1 MAPDLSIVLPCYRAE
16 ALARRSVAELC
27 AYLAPLPPASWEIVV
42 VDDGGGDFG
51 PEWDAAGP
59 VRVVRLPRNR
69 GKGAAVAA
77 GMAAARG
84 RARVFTDI
92 DLPYDAE
99 LILVAAEYV
108 LNRGFHLVV
117 GDRRLPSSSYHEEL
131 GWGRRLASSV
141 ASTFIGRLVTGGF
154 FDTQCGLKA
163 VRGDVAGVLFPLLR
177 IQRFAFDVE
186 LIYVSLLH
194 RLDIKR
200 IPVRLR
206 RNDQSSVSIVRDCTR
221 AAVDVLRIK
230 YHQLRGE
237 YTSRALH
244 QLVADEFRAVH
255 AGVAGPAPGAA
266 PVLVPMAAPAAA
278 AHAEPLLTWS

>member
-1 MAPDLSIVLPCYRAE
+1 MAPDLSIILPCYRAE
-16 ALARRSVAELC
+16 RLARRSVAELC
-27 AYLAPLPPASWEIVV
+27 AFLAPLPAGSWEIVV

-51 PEWDAAGP
+51 PEWDDEGP
-59 VRVVRLPRNR
+59 VRVVRMPRNR
-69 GKGAAVAA
+69 GKGAAVSA
-77 GMAAARG
+77 GMAAAHG

-92 DLPYDAE
+92 DLPYDPE

-117 GDRRLPSSSYHEEL
+117 GDRRLPSSCYHEEL
-131 GWGRRLASSV
+131 GVGRRIASGL

-163 VRGDVAGVLFPLLR
+163 VRGDVAGEVFPLLR

-206 RNDQSSVSIVRDCTR
+206 RNEQSSVRILRDCSR
-221 AAVDVLRIK
+221 AAIDVLRIK

-244 QLVADEFRAVH
+244 QLLADEFRAVH
-255 AGVAGPAPGAA
+255 AGVAGPAGEA
-266 PVLVPMAAPAAA
+266 PVAVHALATAPRPV
-278 AHAEPLLTWS
+278 AELTWT

>member
-1 MAPDLSIVLPCYRAE
+1 MTPSLSVILPCYRAE
-16 ALARRSVAELC
+16 PLARRSVAELC
-27 AYLAPLPPASWEIVV
+27 AHFAALEPGTWEVVV

-51 PEWDAAGP
+51 PEWDGDGP

-69 GKGAAVAA
+69 GKGAAVTA

-84 RARVFTDI
+84 RARVFTDV
-92 DLPYDAE
+92 DLPYDPE
-99 LILVAAEYV
+99 LIRLAAEYV
-108 LNRGFHLVV
+108 LNRGFHVVV
-117 GDRRLPSSSYHEEL
+117 GDRTLPSSSYREEL
-131 GWGRRLASSV
+131 GAGRKIASWLG
-141 ASTFIGRLVTGGF
+141 ATFIGRLVTGGF

-163 VRGDVAGVLFPLLR
+163 VRGDVAGELFPLLR
-177 IQRFAFDVE
+177 IDRFAFDVE

-206 RNDQSSVSIVRDCTR
+206 RNEQSSVRILRDCTR
-221 AAVDVLRIK
+221 AAFDVLRIK

-244 QLVADEFRAVH
+244 RLVDDEFRAVH
-255 AGVAGPAPGAA
+255 ATVLAPPAP
-266 PVLVPMAAPAAA
+266 
-278 AHAEPLLTWS
+278 AEPLTAFTPAEPLVHA